1 MSTTAFLPVK
11 KGDLLAAL
19 RSFLA
24 DLLEK
29 GIVDALLVPLEIG
42 QGRSLAQTLVQNPA
56 YLSRANPL
64 SPVMPI
70 NSATLVSQLTRDK
83 PSQKMGVV
91 LRPCEIRALIELV
104 KLQQANL
111 DNLTIIGVDC
121 LGTYEVDDYARLI
134 GEMEG
139 PAEEKGARVVAE
151 MRQRIE
157 KGGALPQSP
166 PTLGGE
172 KGGAVPLRTACQ
184 ICEFPTPVGA
194 DITLGLIGVEDGIL
208 VTLDSELAAR
218 LGLAEG
224 EAPQPL
230 GSAQACTERSRSD
243 KREEVVARLVEVRTA
258 ARDQAFAEFREA
270 TKTIADFAD
279 QFATCIRCY
288 TCSVVCPICFCKEC
302 VFRTETFEPESERYF
317 RGVQRKGALRMP
329 SETLLY
335 QLTRLNHMVASCVG
349 CGMCESACPND
360 LPLTVIFRSVGAG
373 VQKMLNYTPGRSLE
387 DELPPLAI
395 FREGEL
401 VMR

>member
-1 MSTTAFLPVK
+1 METNTVLPVK
-11 KGDLLAAL
+11 EGDVLGAL
-19 RSFLA
+19 RGFLGA
-24 DLLEK
+24 LLENQ
-29 GIVDALLVPLEIG
+29 IVDALLVPLEIG
-42 QGRSLAQTLVQNPA
+42 QGRSLAQTLVQDPA
-56 YLSRANPL
+56 YLSGANPF

-70 NSATLVSQLTRDK
+70 NSATLVSQLTGDRPFGRVHPEQSRRAQDR
-83 PSQKMGVV
+83 PSQKVGVV
-91 LRPCEIRALIELV
+91 LRSCEIRALIELV

-134 GEMEG
+134 DEMEG
-139 PAEEKGARVVAE
+139 PAKEKGAQVVAE
-151 MRQRIE
+151 MRQRVE
-157 KGGALPQSP
+157 EGSAESS
-166 PTLGGE
+166 
-172 KGGAVPLRTACQ
+172 AVPLRMACQ
-184 ICEFPTPVGA
+184 ICELPTPVGA
-194 DITLGLIGVEDGIL
+194 DIALGLIGVEDGIL

-224 EAPQPL
+224 EAPQ
-230 GSAQACTERSRSD
+230 
-243 KREEVVARLVEVRTA
+243 REEAVTRLVEARTA
-258 ARDQAFAEFREA
+258 ARDQAFAEFRETA
-270 TKTIADFAD
+270 KSIADFAD

-288 TCSVVCPICFCKEC
+288 TCSVTCPICFCKEC

-317 RGVQRKGALRMP
+317 QGMQRKGALRMP

-349 CGMCESACPND
+349 CGLCESTCPND
-360 LPLTVIFRSVGAG
+360 LPLTVIFRSVGDG

-401 VMR
+401 VMA

>member
-1 MSTTAFLPVK
+1 MNTNTILPVK
-11 KGDLLAAL
+11 EGDVLGAL
-19 RSFLA
+19 RGFLGA
-24 DLLEK
+24 LLEN

-42 QGRSLAQTLVQNPA
+42 QGRSLAQTLVQDPA
-56 YLSRANPL
+56 YLSGANPF

-70 NSATLVSQLTRDK
+70 NSATLVSQLTGDK
-83 PSQKMGVV
+83 PHQKVGVV
-91 LRPCEIRALIELV
+91 LRSCEIRALIELV

-111 DNLTIIGVDC
+111 DNLTIIGADC

-139 PAEEKGARVVAE
+139 PAEEKGSRVIAELREQISVGQVANLSY
-151 MRQRIE
+151 
-157 KGGALPQSP
+157 G
-166 PTLGGE
+166 
-172 KGGAVPLRTACQ
+172 PLRTACQ

-208 VTLDSELAAR
+208 VTLDSEMATR

-224 EAPQPL
+224 EAPQ
-230 GSAQACTERSRSD
+230 
-243 KREEVVARLVEVRTA
+243 REDAVAKLVEARTA

-270 TKTIADFAD
+270 GKSIADFAD

-288 TCSVVCPICFCKEC
+288 TCSVACPICFCKEC

-317 RGVQRKGALRMP
+317 QGMQRKGALRMP

-349 CGMCESACPND
+349 CGMCESACPNN
-360 LPLTVIFRSVGAG
+360 LPLTVIFRSVGDG

>member
-1 MSTTAFLPVK
+1 MNTNIILPVK
-11 KGDLLAAL
+11 EGDILGAL
-19 RSFLA
+19 RDFLDA
-24 DLLEK
+24 LLENQ
-29 GIVDALLVPLEIG
+29 IVDALLVPLEIG
-42 QGRSLAQTLVQNPA
+42 QGRSLAQTLVQDPA
-56 YLSRANPL
+56 YLSGANPF
-64 SPVMPI
+64 SPVMPV
-70 NSATLVSQLTRDK
+70 NSATLVSQLTGDR
-83 PSQKMGVV
+83 PHQKVGAV
-91 LRPCEIRALIELV
+91 LRSCEIRALIELV

-134 GEMEG
+134 DEMEG
-139 PAEEKGARVVAE
+139 PTEEKGAQVVAE
-151 MRQRIE
+151 MHKQIE
-157 KGGALPQSP
+157 QIKEGSAESS
-166 PTLGGE
+166 
-172 KGGAVPLRTACQ
+172 AVPLRTACQ

-224 EAPQPL
+224 EAPH
-230 GSAQACTERSRSD
+230 
-243 KREEVVARLVEVRTA
+243 REEAVARLVEARAV

-270 TKTIADFAD
+270 SKSIADFAD

-288 TCSVVCPICFCKEC
+288 TCSVACPICFCKEC

-317 RGVQRKGALRMP
+317 QGMQRKGALRMP

-349 CGMCESACPND
+349 CGLCESACPND
-360 LPLTVIFRSVGAG
+360 LPLTVIFRSVGDG
-373 VQKMLNYTPGRSLE
+373 VQKMLNYAPGRSLE

-401 VMR
+401 VMS

>member
-1 MSTTAFLPVK
+1 MSTNTITSTGLSASLPVK
-11 KGDLLAAL
+11 EGDILGAL
-19 RSFLA
+19 RGLLGA
-24 DLLEK
+24 LLENQ
-29 GIVDALLVPLEIG
+29 IVDALLVPLEIG
-42 QGRSLAQTLVQNPA
+42 QGRSLAQTLVQDPT
-56 YLSRANPL
+56 YLSEANPL
-64 SPVMPI
+64 SPVMPV
-70 NSATLVSQLTRDK
+70 NSATLVSQLTGAGARHFQSDGHLK
-83 PSQKMGVV
+83 KVGVV
-91 LRPCEIRALIELV
+91 LRSCEIRALIELV

-134 GEMEG
+134 GDMEG
-139 PAEEKGARVVAE
+139 PAEEKGARVIAE
-151 MRQRIE
+151 MRQQISV
-157 KGGALPQSP
+157 GQVANLSYGPM
-166 PTLGGE
+166 
-172 KGGAVPLRTACQ
+172 RTACQ

-194 DITLGLIGVEDGIL
+194 DITLGLIGVGDGIL

-224 EAPQPL
+224 EAPH
-230 GSAQACTERSRSD
+230 
-243 KREEVVARLVEVRTA
+243 REEAVARLVEARTA
-258 ARDQAFAEFREA
+258 NRDQVFAEFREA
-270 TKTIADFAD
+270 TKSIADFAD
-279 QFATCIRCY
+279 QFTTCIRCY
-288 TCSVVCPICFCKEC
+288 TCSVACPICFCKEC

-317 RGVQRKGALRMP
+317 QAMQRKGALRMP

-349 CGMCESACPND
+349 CGLCESACPNN
-360 LPLTVIFRSVGAG
+360 LPLTVIFRSVGDG

>member
-1 MSTTAFLPVK
+1 MKTNTILPVK
-11 KGDLLAAL
+11 EGDFLVGL
-19 RSFLA
+19 RGFLST
-24 DLLEK
+24 LLENQ
-29 GIVDALLVPLEIG
+29 IVDALLVPLEIG
-42 QGRSLAQTLVQNPA
+42 QGRSLAQTLVQDPA
-56 YLSRANPL
+56 YLGGANPF
-64 SPVMPI
+64 SPVMPV
-70 NSATLVSQLTRDK
+70 NSATLVSQLTGDK
-83 PSQKMGVV
+83 PSQKVGVV
-91 LRPCEIRALIELV
+91 LRSCEIRALIELV

-121 LGTYEVDDYARLI
+121 LGTYEVDDYAHLI

-139 PAEEKGARVVAE
+139 PAEEKGAQVVAE

-157 KGGALPQSP
+157 EGSAESS
-166 PTLGGE
+166 
-172 KGGAVPLRTACQ
+172 AVPLRTACQ

-194 DITLGLIGVEDGIL
+194 DITLGLIGVEDGML
-208 VTLDSELAAR
+208 VTLDSELVSK

-224 EAPQPL
+224 EAPQ
-230 GSAQACTERSRSD
+230 
-243 KREEVVARLVEVRTA
+243 REEAVAKLVEARTA

-270 TKTIADFAD
+270 AKSIADFAD

-288 TCSVVCPICFCKEC
+288 TCSVACPICFCKEC

-317 RGVQRKGALRMP
+317 QGMRRKGALRMP

-349 CGMCESACPND
+349 CGMCESACPSN
-360 LPLTVIFRSVGAG
+360 LPLTVIFRSVGEG
-373 VQKMLNYTPGRSLE
+373 VQKMLNYSPGRSLE

-401 VMR
+401 VMS

>member
-1 MSTTAFLPVK
+1 MNTNTILPVK
-11 KGDLLAAL
+11 EGDVLGAL
-19 RSFLA
+19 RGFLGA
-24 DLLEK
+24 LLEN

-42 QGRSLAQTLVQNPA
+42 QGRSLAQTLVQDPA
-56 YLSRANPL
+56 YLSGANPF

-70 NSATLVSQLTRDK
+70 NSATLVSQLTGDR
-83 PSQKMGVV
+83 PSQKVGVV
-91 LRPCEIRALIELV
+91 LRSCEIRALIELV

-111 DNLTIIGVDC
+111 DNLTVIGVDC
-121 LGTYEVDDYARLI
+121 LGTYKLDDYARRI

-139 PAEEKGARVVAE
+139 PAEEKGARVIAE
-151 MRQRIE
+151 MRQQIVE
-157 KGGALPQSP
+157 GNVNSS
-166 PTLGGE
+166 
-172 KGGAVPLRTACQ
+172 LRTACQ

-208 VTLDSELAAR
+208 VTLDSEMATR

-224 EAPQPL
+224 EAPQ
-230 GSAQACTERSRSD
+230 
-243 KREEVVARLVEVRTA
+243 REDAVAKLVEARTA

-270 TKTIADFAD
+270 GKSIADFAD

-288 TCSVVCPICFCKEC
+288 TCSVACPICFCKEC

-317 RGVQRKGALRMP
+317 QGMQRKGALRMP

-349 CGMCESACPND
+349 CGMCESACPNN
-360 LPLTVIFRSVGAG
+360 LPLTVIFRSVGDG

>member
-1 MSTTAFLPVK
+1 MNTNTILPVK
-11 KGDLLAAL
+11 EGDVLGAL
-19 RSFLA
+19 RGFLGA
-24 DLLEK
+24 LLEN

-42 QGRSLAQTLVQNPA
+42 QGRSLAQTLVQDPA
-56 YLSRANPL
+56 YLSEAHPF

-70 NSATLVSQLTRDK
+70 NSATLVSQLTGDK
-83 PSQKMGVV
+83 PHQKVGVV
-91 LRPCEIRALIELV
+91 LRSCEIRALIELV

-111 DNLTIIGVDC
+111 DNLTIIGADC

-139 PAEEKGARVVAE
+139 PAEEKGSRVIAELREQISVGQVANLSY
-151 MRQRIE
+151 
-157 KGGALPQSP
+157 G
-166 PTLGGE
+166 
-172 KGGAVPLRTACQ
+172 PLRTACQ

-208 VTLDSELAAR
+208 VTLDSEMATR

-224 EAPQPL
+224 EAPQ
-230 GSAQACTERSRSD
+230 
-243 KREEVVARLVEVRTA
+243 REDAVAKLVEARTA

-270 TKTIADFAD
+270 GKSIADFAD

-288 TCSVVCPICFCKEC
+288 TCSVACPICFCKEC

-317 RGVQRKGALRMP
+317 QGMQRKGALRMP

-349 CGMCESACPND
+349 CGMCESACPNN
-360 LPLTVIFRSVGAG
+360 LPLTVIFRSVGDG